1 MEIILANI
9 DNVVSCDILASKH
22 SSLVQPLT
30 NKFYCHYYCSLNF
43 NRLSVICHLDN
54 LYLAISLSFETIL
67 IVLSCTN
74 VINALESWR
83 KGTI

>member
-43 NRLSVICHLDN
+43 NRLSVM
-54 LYLAISLSFETIL
+54 SFIQF
-67 IVLSCTN
+67 VFSYF
-74 VINALESWR
+74 VIFLNYFNCVKLH
-83 KGTI
+83 

>member
-22 SSLVQPLT
+22 SSSVQPLT

-43 NRLSVICHLDN
+43 KQAFRN
-54 LYLAISLSFETIL
+54 LLFIQFVFRYFFIFLNYFNCVKLH
-67 IVLSCTN
+67 
-74 VINALESWR
+74 
-83 KGTI
+83 